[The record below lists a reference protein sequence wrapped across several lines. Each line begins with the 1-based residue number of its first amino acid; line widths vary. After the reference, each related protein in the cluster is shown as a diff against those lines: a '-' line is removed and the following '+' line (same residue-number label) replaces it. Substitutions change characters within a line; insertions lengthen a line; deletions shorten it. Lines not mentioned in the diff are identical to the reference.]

1 MEPTPAF
8 VGIDVSKDFLDAHA
22 RPAGLAGRFPN
33 DPAGIVA
40 LVSWVRRVAPTL
52 VVVEATGG
60 LEYPAVVALHAAG
73 VAAAIINPTQARR
86 FAQATGRAAKTDALD
101 AAVLAHFA
109 EAVRPPVRPLPDAAT
124 RALAELLD
132 RRRQLLGMQTAEQ
145 NRLAAATGAAV
156 RRDIQAHLRW
166 LGKRLAG
173 ADADLDRAVRESPVW
188 QANDDLLQSIPGI
201 GRVVSRTL
209 LADLPELG
217 TLTREQVAALAGVA
231 PMNRDSG
238 RTTGYRGTTGGRSRV
253 RAAVY
258 MAALSARRYNPVLK
272 AFAARLAAQ
281 GKAAKVV
288 LVAVARKLLVIANA
302 VLRDRKPWA
311 DLSPQTA

>member
-1 MEPTPAF
+1 MEPIPAF

-22 RPAGLAGRFPN
+22 RPAGTAARFPN
-33 DPAGIVA
+33 DPAGVAA
-40 LVSWVRRVAPTL
+40 LVAWVRGVAPTR

-60 LEYPAVVALHAAG
+60 LEYPAAVALGAAG
-73 VAAAIINPTQARR
+73 VAVAIINPTQARR

-109 EAVRPPVRPLPDAAT
+109 EAVAPDARPLPDPET

-132 RRRQLLGMQTAEQ
+132 RRRQLLGVQTAEQ

-156 RRDIQAHLRW
+156 RKDIEAHLRW
-166 LGKRLAG
+166 LARRLAG
-173 ADADLDRAVRESPVW
+173 LDKDLDRAIRESPVW
-188 QANDDLLQSIPGI
+188 QASDDLLRSIPGI

-217 TLTREQVAALAGVA
+217 TLSRGEVAALAGVA

-238 RTTGYRGTTGGRSRV
+238 RSRGPRATLGGRARV

-258 MAALSARRYNPVLK
+258 MAALSARRYNPVLT
-272 AFAARLAAQ
+272 AFAARLKAA
-281 GKAAKVV
+281 GKAPKVV
-288 LVAVARKLLVIANA
+288 LVAVARKLLVVANA